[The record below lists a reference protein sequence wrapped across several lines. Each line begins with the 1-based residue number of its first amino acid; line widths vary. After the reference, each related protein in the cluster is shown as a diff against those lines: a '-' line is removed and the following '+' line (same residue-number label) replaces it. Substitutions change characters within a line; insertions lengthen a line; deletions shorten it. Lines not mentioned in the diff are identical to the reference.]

1 VGNPCLLN
9 TDVGPVIDTKAQK
22 VLLDHIDKLK
32 KTARMCYQTKL
43 QPECADGIFVA
54 PTVFEIGSIKELKRE
69 VFGPVIHIIR
79 FAGED
84 LDKVIAEINSS
95 GYGLTQGLHS
105 RLEETA
111 AKVYN
116 NIKAGNIYINRNT
129 VGAVVGVQPFGG
141 EGLSGTGPKAGGP
154 LYLYRL
160 VHTAVHPQSKVT
172 KKTVN
177 FAQLDNFVNS
187 LGQLAL
193 NQAQITELL
202 ALATRLKEISPLTEQ
217 IELPGPTGER
227 NFMLFAARGFV
238 GCLAD
243 SLYEYCVQVVYAL
256 ASGNQVILPKDGV
269 ADSLGRYLPN
279 KSYFSSDITK
289 VELIHV
295 LLVSKSYANLT
306 NIKNELA
313 KRDSLLTGVMQE
325 TDHGYNLHFLVTE
338 RTVSINITA
347 TGGNVQLMSIDD
359 KI

>member
-1 VGNPCLLN
+1 
-9 TDVGPVIDTKAQK
+9 
-22 VLLDHIDKLK
+22 
-32 KTARMCYQTKL
+32 
-43 QPECADGIFVA
+43 
-54 PTVFEIGSIKELKRE
+54 
-69 VFGPVIHIIR
+69 
-79 FAGED
+79 
-84 LDKVIAEINSS
+84 
-95 GYGLTQGLHS
+95 
-105 RLEETA
+105 
-111 AKVYN
+111 
-116 NIKAGNIYINRNT
+116 
-129 VGAVVGVQPFGG
+129 
-141 EGLSGTGPKAGGP
+141 
-154 LYLYRL
+154 
-160 VHTAVHPQSKVT
+160 
-172 KKTVN
+172 VN

-187 LGQLAL
+187 LGQLSL
-193 NQAQITELL
+193 DQAQITELL
-202 ALATRLKEISPLTEQ
+202 ALATRLKGISPLTEQ

-243 SLYEYCVQVVYAL
+243 SLYEYCVQVIYAL

-279 KSYFSSDITK
+279 KSYFTSDLTK

-295 LLVSKSYANLT
+295 LLVSKNYANLT

-325 TDHGYNLHFLVTE
+325 ADHGYNIHFLVTE